1 MGSSNAVFG
10 VLGETKQW
18 VLLFPLT
25 TVVHSS
31 LVGEFGDCTGVWYD
45 PVCWVPG
52 SSWVFTVGEFPLA
65 VAPSLLGS
73 VGESLFPSL
82 LGSVGGFPAW
92 SWQLPPFKPRLGR

>member
-31 LVGEFGDCTGVWYD
+31 SFGEFGVCSGVLYD
-45 PVCWVPG
+45 PDCWVPG
-52 SSWVFTVGEFPLA
+52 SSLVFRVGEFPLA

-73 VGESLFPSL
+73 VGES
-82 LGSVGGFPAW
+82 
-92 SWQLPPFKPRLGR
+92 

>member
-1 MGSSNAVFG
+1 MP

-31 LVGEFGDCTGVWYD
+31 LVGEFGDFTGVWYD

-52 SSWVFTVGEFPLA
+52 SSWVFRVGEFPLA

-82 LGSVGGFPAW
+82 LGSVGGSQP
-92 SWQLPPFKPRLGR
+92 GRGNYRSIVIYIYIYIYI